1 MQLVL
6 DQHCCCFPLPLCTV
20 LHVQAGEK
28 VVCVEDGLP
37 TWVCELMV
45 IKPTV
50 DEAIEFIKQIETEL
64 DIPIDPASPVRK

>member
-6 DQHCCCFPLPLCTV
+6 DQHCCCFQLPLCIV

>member
-1 MQLVL
+1 M
-6 DQHCCCFPLPLCTV
+6 